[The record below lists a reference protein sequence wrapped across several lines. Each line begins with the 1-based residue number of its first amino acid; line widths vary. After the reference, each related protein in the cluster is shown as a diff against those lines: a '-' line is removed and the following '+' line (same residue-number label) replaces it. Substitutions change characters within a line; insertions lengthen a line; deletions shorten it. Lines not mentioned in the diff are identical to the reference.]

1 MAVLNR
7 SSSRSTSWAASFIFG
22 VRTRRRSSTKARPTA
37 MPGLA
42 PMAWSLRLIA
52 WVLTAPPSLGL
63 PEPVGD
69 ELADLPDTVCRSG
82 PHGRDGQHLPLGG
95 GEHQDSHDGL
105 PVDLL
110 GLGLEGDVALAAVRE
125 LNQLGCCPGVQA
137 QLVDDGELGFRVL
150 RRHHS
155 PHAVY
160 SQAPRHPASSA
171 AMAVSTA
178 VGTFLA
184 TRT

>member
-1 MAVLNR
+1 
-7 SSSRSTSWAASFIFG
+7 
-22 VRTRRRSSTKARPTA
+22 

-42 PMAWSLRLIA
+42 PMAWSFRLIA
-52 WVLTAPPSLGL
+52 WVLTGPPSLRL
-63 PEPVGD
+63 PEAVRD
-69 ELADLPDTVCRSG
+69 ELADLPDAVHRPR
-82 PHGRDGQHLPLGG
+82 PHRGDGQHLPLGG
-95 GEHQDSHDGL
+95 REHQDSHDGL
-105 PVDLL
+105 AVDLL
-110 GLGLEGDVALAAVRE
+110 EVGLEADVALAAVRE
-125 LNQLGCCPGVQA
+125 LNQLGRCPGVQA

-155 PHAVY
+155 PHAFY